1 MQGEPAWFDA
11 SSSKDSWTLS
21 VTDFKIDSFDDVHNT
36 GGTVLFQTGYPY
48 ISLPA
53 SPYRLF
59 VSTLEKYYPNFACD
73 RLPDYSVCRIRN
85 VKCSE
90 IDIPSKITI
99 TVENYDFTIPIN
111 NLLVDIEHNNKE
123 YCQAQIAESSNK
135 QDWILGD
142 AFFTQFT
149 GIFDIEKDKIG
160 LATNVAHSEG
170 STMECAYNCSTIV
183 LLEVG
188 AIFSVA
194 VAALALILL
203 CERMRKQNRQMVREK
218 EEERLLARKEK
229 GLRGYD
235 IDDER
240 EEDDELSDEEE
251 KDVGLN

>member
-1 MQGEPAWFDA
+1 M
-11 SSSKDSWTLS
+11 
-21 VTDFKIDSFDDVHNT
+21 TDFKIDSFDDVHNT

-48 ISLPA
+48 ISLPTG
-53 SPYRLF
+53 PYRLF

-142 AFFTQFT
+142 AFFT
-149 GIFDIEKDKIG
+149 
-160 LATNVAHSEG
+160 
-170 STMECAYNCSTIV
+170 
-183 LLEVG
+183 
-188 AIFSVA
+188 
-194 VAALALILL
+194 
-203 CERMRKQNRQMVREK
+203 
-218 EEERLLARKEK
+218 
-229 GLRGYD
+229 
-235 IDDER
+235 
-240 EEDDELSDEEE
+240 
-251 KDVGLN
+251 